1 MTTQYHHSIL
11 KYQDET
17 NALLTASGKKI
28 LKSKYAKSV
37 SAWIYIGDDE
47 VLNYEID
54 QQQAFD
60 KLGRNVPTYH
70 LIDVWRFL
78 KEQYGEV
85 IVKGNGPSSIT
96 PVHSRVPL
104 TEIKNL
110 HNWDRGF
117 DEGMPYW
124 ETGDKERKAGNLEK
138 AIELF
143 DKARYNGY
151 NAPALYKSYAMVF
164 RKLKDYDNEIAIINE
179 CIERLRAEEMNVNQN
194 IIISMKDRRA
204 KAFEL
209 KQKQK

>member
-1 MTTQYHHSIL
+1 
-11 KYQDET
+11 
-17 NALLTASGKKI
+17 
-28 LKSKYAKSV
+28 
-37 SAWIYIGDDE
+37 
-47 VLNYEID
+47 
-54 QQQAFD
+54 
-60 KLGRNVPTYH
+60 
-70 LIDVWRFL
+70 
-78 KEQYGEV
+78 
-85 IVKGNGPSSIT
+85 
-96 PVHSRVPL
+96 
-104 TEIKNL
+104 
-110 HNWDRGF
+110 
-117 DEGMPYW
+117 MPYW